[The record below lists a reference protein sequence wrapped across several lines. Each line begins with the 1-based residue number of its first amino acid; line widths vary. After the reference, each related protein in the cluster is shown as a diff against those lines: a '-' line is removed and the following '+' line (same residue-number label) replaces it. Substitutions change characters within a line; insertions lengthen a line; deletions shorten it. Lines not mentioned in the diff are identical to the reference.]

1 MATNNRKNYIVTRQH
16 IGGAPI
22 KSAPMTINQAA
33 RAVLHFERLG
43 YPIVKMERLE

>member
-1 MATNNRKNYIVTRQH
+1 MAANNRKNYVVIRQH

-43 YPIVKMERLE
+43 YSIVKMEKI